1 MPSRLTTRSTTKR
14 TRDTWLVISPVPHL
28 DEVVIRTAADAIHD
42 HQVDVALTA
51 AQTWGEFRALL
62 PTGEWDLVR
71 AALLDEGRDPVSS
84 GTAPSSGDHAD
95 AQSAGAWTWDRDEAP
110 FSAWMLPRFPQRYP
124 RWAQPR
130 MHEIV
135 PPSLLR
141 RYGTEVPL
149 FEPFQGSYW
158 SIRVDRAEALA
169 ADLRRRGYHVEWSD
183 VLKGY

>member
-1 MPSRLTTRSTTKR
+1 MVRLNLSSSRQKK
-14 TRDTWLVISPVPHL
+14 V
-28 DEVVIRTAADAIHD
+28 AAAPEKWKSITDP
-42 HQVDVALTA
+42 VALVYEM
-51 AQTWGEFRALL
+51 W
-62 PTGEWDLVR
+62 
-71 AALLDEGRDPVSS
+71 SH
-84 GTAPSSGDHAD
+84 APAMARRWFAWKDG
-95 AQSAGAWTWDRDEAP
+95 GAWETTLSGGTWDRDEAP
-110 FSAWMLPRFPQRYP
+110 FSAWMLPGFPQRYP

>member
-1 MPSRLTTRSTTKR
+1 MPSRHTTRSTAKR
-14 TRDTWLVISPVPHL
+14 TRDMWLVLSPVPHL

-42 HQVDVALTA
+42 HQVHVALNTG
-51 AQTWGEFRALL
+51 QTWGEFRALL
-62 PTGEWDLVR
+62 PTGEWDRVR
-71 AALLDEGRDPVSS
+71 TALLDEERESALAA
-84 GTAPSSGDHAD
+84 TARSSGDD
-95 AQSAGAWTWDRDEAP
+95 PAGSRTWDRDEAP
-110 FSAWMLPRFPQRYP
+110 FSAWMLPGFPQRYP

-169 ADLRRRGYHVEWSD
+169 SHLRRRGYHVEWSD